1 MSVICENKSK
11 VPTLLSS
18 SLRIY
23 FSVKGEM
30 NEYRWKVEGIL
41 ASNWDFLFTD
51 VTERIEIMEI
61 CVLLSVLVNSE
72 QPLNT

>member
-1 MSVICENKSK
+1 M
-11 VPTLLSS
+11 LLSS

-30 NEYRWKVEGIL
+30 NEYHWKVEGIL

-61 CVLLSVLVNSE
+61 CFLLSVLVNSE